1 VPNLQAIHRISIDNY
16 FEKNRHCAFNLD
28 DLSDFITAQ
37 RAGWGLPKSWSIR
50 HICRLLI
57 DGGWLRAISLTSDLY
72 TSKTRF
78 ASRLA
83 SRFQIALSIKRGSYL
98 SHGTAASL
106 HSLIEPAAG
115 ITYVNKEQSP
125 KNSPRHLS
133 QDAIDRAFLRSPR
146 ESNYRFWQMDQ
157 PNPVQYVILNGK
169 SSHDFGVEWRED
181 TKYGRLRVS
190 NLERTLVDIVVRPH
204 YSGGSSSLLN
214 AYVKAKA
221 NADPNRIADTL
232 ERMDYAYP
240 YHQSIGFL
248 MARAG
253 FRRSEY
259 ELFRKPELK
268 YDFYL
273 MHGMAK
279 PLFDPEWKLYYP
291 QSF

>member
-1 VPNLQAIHRISIDNY
+1 MV
-16 FEKNRHCAFNLD
+16 E
-28 DLSDFITAQ
+28 
-37 RAGWGLPKSWSIR
+37 
-50 HICRLLI
+50 
-57 DGGWLRAISLTSDLY
+57 GGWLEPISLTSDLY
-72 TSKTRF
+72 RTKTRF

-106 HSLIEPAAG
+106 HSLVEPAVE

-125 KNSPRHLS
+125 KDSPRQLS

-157 PNPVQYVILNGK
+157 PNPRQYVVLNGK
-169 SSHDFGVEWRED
+169 FSDDFGVEWRDD
-181 TKYGRLRVS
+181 TEYGRLRLS

-204 YSGGSSSLLN
+204 YSGGFSSLLD

-221 NADPNRIADTL
+221 NADPDRIAYTL
-232 ERMDYAYP
+232 ERMGYAYP

-253 FRRSEY
+253 FPRSQS
-259 ELFRKPELK
+259 ELFKKPGLK
-268 YDFYL
+268 YDFYV
-273 MHGMAK
+273 MHGMTK
-279 PLFDPEWKLYYP
+279 PLFDPEWKLHYP
-291 QSF
+291 RGF